1 MQQADLIKS
10 ISQGQMKSLQIG
22 IILICWLINMLDGFD
37 VLAIA
42 YAAPTISEEWQ
53 LAPEKLGIVLSAG
66 LAGMAL
72 GALFIA
78 PLADRFGRRK
88 IILWCL
94 AVIGF
99 AMVGTALVNSVVL
112 LVIVRVITGLG
123 VGGLLASLNTM
134 VAEYSSDR
142 RRNFAI
148 SFLQSGYPI
157 GALAGGLIAAP
168 LIPAFGWQ
176 VVFILGG
183 LSTLVMVAVVLLFM
197 PESLHFLMAQRP
209 ANALQQ
215 VNRVLSRLGHS
226 MITELPTLTGKAP
239 PPASIGQILSPSLKT
254 NTLLLWL
261 SFFMSMLTLYFLLL
275 WTPQIIVN
283 AGLPKDQGILV
294 GASLNAGGLLGMLLL
309 GYFSERFGLYRL
321 IIGFFL
327 LAALSMVAFALIDAS
342 ATVLL
347 VLAFV
352 LGFFT
357 IGGMIG
363 LYSAAAGLY
372 PTTLRNTGLGWG
384 IGIGRLG
391 AILGPN
397 VAGVLIGIGWEQ
409 ADYFLLLAL
418 PLVFAMLSTYA
429 LHRSQKTRTL
439 TEQVA

>member
-1 MQQADLIKS
+1 MMQASDFIKS
-10 ISQGQMKSLQIG
+10 INQGKMTSMQLG
-22 IILICWLINMLDGFD
+22 IIAICWLINMLDGFD

-42 YAAPTISEEWQ
+42 YAAPTITEEWQ
-53 LAPEKLGIVLSAG
+53 LAPEKLGLVLSAG

-78 PLADRFGRRK
+78 PLADRVGRRK
-88 IILWCL
+88 VILWCL
-94 AVIGF
+94 AIIGT
-99 AMVGTALVNSVVL
+99 AMVVTAMVNSFLLLLLARVV
-112 LVIVRVITGLG
+112 TGLG

-176 VVFILGG
+176 VVFIVGG
-183 LSTLVMVAVVLLFM
+183 LSTLVMVAVVLLYM
-197 PESLHFLMAQRP
+197 PESLHYLLAQRP

-215 VNRVLSRLGHS
+215 VNQILSRLGHS
-226 MITELPTLTGKAP
+226 AVAELPVLQGKTP
-239 PPASIGQILSPSLKT
+239 QASIAKILSPSLKT
-254 NTLLLWL
+254 KTLLLWL

-294 GASLNAGGLLGMLLL
+294 GATLNAGGLLGMLLL
-309 GYFSERFGLYRL
+309 GYFSERFGLHRL

-327 LAALSMVAFALIDAS
+327 LAAVSMVAFALIDAS
-342 ATVLL
+342 AMVLL
-347 VLAFV
+347 FLAFA

-363 LYSAAAGLY
+363 LYSVAAELY

-397 VAGVLIGIGWEQ
+397 VAGVLMGIGWEQ

-418 PLVFAMLSTYA
+418 PLVFAMISTYA
-429 LHRSQKTRTL
+429 LNRTRVESQP
-439 TEQVA
+439 V